1 MDIIFYH
8 PSFKAASWINGLQ
21 QRLPQAT
28 VRQWQPGDNAAAD
41 YALVRTPP
49 VEMLQGRSDLKGVFA
64 LGAGVDDILTQLKQ
78 HPEMLSESVPLFRL
92 EDTGMGLQMQEY
104 AVYTVLGWFRRFD
117 DYQQQKQQTLWQSL
131 KNYRRQDFTIG
142 ILGAGVLGS
151 NVAQSLKVWGF
162 PIRCWSRS
170 PKQIDGVTSYYG
182 ADQLSDFLSGTQV
195 LINLLPN
202 TPQTV
207 GIINRQ
213 LLSQLNSGAFV
224 LNLARGAH
232 LVEEDLLAALEAGEI
247 KAAALDVFVQ
257 EPLPETSPL
266 WSHPRVAITPHN
278 AAVTLPEEAMD
289 YIAKSIQQREAGEMP
304 EGRVDIVRGY

>member
-8 PSFKAASWINGLQ
+8 PSFKAATWINGLQ
-21 QRLPQAT
+21 QRLPQAR
-28 VRQWQPGDNAAAD
+28 VREWQPGDNAAAD

-49 VEMLQGRSDLKGVFA
+49 VEMLQGRSDLKGIFA
-64 LGAGVDDILTQLKQ
+64 LGAGVDDILSQLKQ
-78 HPEMLSESVPLFRL
+78 HPEMLPASVPLFRL

-117 DYQQQKQQTLWQSL
+117 DYQLQKQQALWQPL
-131 KNYRRQDFTIG
+131 KSYRRNAFTIG
-142 ILGAGVLGS
+142 ILGAGVLGR
-151 NVAQSLKVWGF
+151 NVAQSLKAWGF
-162 PIRCWSRS
+162 PIRCWSRTAR
-170 PKQIDGVTSYYG
+170 QIDGVTTYHG
-182 ADQLSDFLSGTQV
+182 ADQLNDFLDGTQV

-202 TPQTV
+202 TPQTA

-213 LLSQLNSGAFV
+213 LLSQLNPAAFV

-232 LVEEDLLAALEAGEI
+232 LVEDDLLAALEAGEI

-257 EPLPETSPL
+257 EPLPQSSAL

-289 YIAKSIQQREAGEMP
+289 FIAKSIQQREAGEMP
-304 EGRVDIVRGY
+304 EGRVDIARGY

>member
-1 MDIIFYH
+1 VDIIFYH
-8 PSFKAASWINGLQ
+8 PSFKAATWINGLQ
-21 QRLPQAT
+21 QRLPQAR
-28 VRQWQPGDNAAAD
+28 VREWQPGDNAAAD

-49 VEMLQGRSDLKGVFA
+49 VEMLQGRSDLKGIFA
-64 LGAGVDDILTQLKQ
+64 LGAGVDDILSQLKQ
-78 HPEMLSESVPLFRL
+78 HPEMLPASVPLFRL

-117 DYQQQKQQTLWQSL
+117 DYQLQKQQALWQPL
-131 KNYRRQDFTIG
+131 KNYRRNAFTIG
-142 ILGAGVLGS
+142 ILGAGVLGR
-151 NVAQSLKVWGF
+151 NVAQSLKAWGF
-162 PIRCWSRS
+162 PIRCWSRTAW
-170 PKQIDGVTSYYG
+170 QIDGVTTYHG
-182 ADQLSDFLSGTQV
+182 ADQLNDFLDGTQV

-202 TPQTV
+202 TPQTA

-213 LLSQLNSGAFV
+213 LLSQLNPAAFV

-232 LVEEDLLAALEAGEI
+232 LVEDDLLAALEAGEI

-257 EPLPETSPL
+257 EPLPQSSAL

-289 YIAKSIQQREAGEMP
+289 FIAKSIQQREAGEMP
-304 EGRVDIVRGY
+304 EGRVDIARGY

>member
-1 MDIIFYH
+1 VDIIFYH

-21 QRLPQAT
+21 QRLPQAR
-28 VRQWQPGDNAAAD
+28 VREWQPGDNAAAD

-49 VEMLQGRSDLKGVFA
+49 VDMLQGRSDLKGVFA
-64 LGAGVDDILTQLKQ
+64 LGAGVDDILSQLKQ
-78 HPEMLSESVPLFRL
+78 HPEMLPESVPLFRL

-117 DYQQQKQQTLWQSL
+117 DYQLQKQQALWQPL
-131 KNYRRQDFTIG
+131 KNYRRNAFTIG

-151 NVAQSLKVWGF
+151 SVAQSLKAWGF
-162 PIRCWSRS
+162 PIRCWSRTAR
-170 PKQIDGVTSYYG
+170 QIDGVTNYYG
-182 ADQLSDFLSGTQV
+182 ADQLNDFLDGTQV

-213 LLSQLNSGAFV
+213 LLSQLNPAAFV

-232 LVEEDLLAALEAGEI
+232 LVEDDLLAALEAGEI

-257 EPLPETSPL
+257 EPLPQSSAL

-304 EGRVDIVRGY
+304 EGRVDIARGY

>member
-1 MDIIFYH
+1 VDIIFYH

-117 DYQQQKQQTLWQSL
+117 DYQQQKQQTRWQPL
-131 KNYRRQDFTIG
+131 KNYRRQEFTIG

>member
-21 QRLPQAT
+21 QRLPQAR
-28 VRQWQPGDNAAAD
+28 VREWHPGDNAAAD

-49 VEMLQGRSDLKGVFA
+49 VDMLQGRSDLKGVFA
-64 LGAGVDDILTQLKQ
+64 LGAGVDDILSQLKQ
-78 HPEMLSESVPLFRL
+78 HPEMLPESVPLFRL

-117 DYQQQKQQTLWQSL
+117 DYQLQKQQALWQPL
-131 KNYRRQDFTIG
+131 KNYRRNAFTIG

-151 NVAQSLKVWGF
+151 SVAQSLKAWGF
-162 PIRCWSRS
+162 PIRCWSRTAR
-170 PKQIDGVTSYYG
+170 QIDGVTNYYG
-182 ADQLSDFLSGTQV
+182 ADQLNDFLDGTQV

-213 LLSQLNSGAFV
+213 LLSQLNPAAFV

-232 LVEEDLLAALEAGEI
+232 LVEDDLLAALEAGEI

-257 EPLPETSPL
+257 EPLPQSSAL

-304 EGRVDIVRGY
+304 EGRVDIARGY